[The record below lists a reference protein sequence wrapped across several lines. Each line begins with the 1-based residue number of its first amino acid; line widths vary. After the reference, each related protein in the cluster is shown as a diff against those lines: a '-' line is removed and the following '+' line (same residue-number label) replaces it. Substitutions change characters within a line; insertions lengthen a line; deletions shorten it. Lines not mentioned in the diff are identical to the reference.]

1 MAAAEAPPRPP
12 DAQIVRFLASPA
24 ALGAGT
30 VETIETHMSWVF
42 RNRAEVLKLKKPV
55 RYPFL
60 DFSTPAA
67 REASCREEVRLN
79 SRLAPGVYRG
89 VMALQW
95 REGALALVAEAEL
108 DPGAPVLDW
117 LVRMRRLPDERM
129 LDRLIADGR
138 LDAADIDALVA
149 RLAAFYRS
157 APRIALAPAD
167 YLRRFEREQAINRE
181 LLLRPQF
188 DVPGAAA
195 ALDRLDAAL
204 RRGHALLEQRA
215 AAGRLVDGH
224 GDLRPE
230 HVCLLDPPVVIDGLE
245 FNAALRQVDPFDEL
259 AHLGME
265 CEVAGAPWVG
275 VRLVDGCAVALG
287 DRPPGALLAL
297 YAACRAVLRARLAMA
312 HLLDVDPRTP
322 QRWPALAA
330 SYLHHALQALDRC
343 APGASGAP

>member
-1 MAAAEAPPRPP
+1 MARGDEPSHPT
-12 DAQIVRFLASPA
+12 DAQRVRFLASPA
-24 ALGAGT
+24 ALGAGP

-42 RNRAEVLKLKKPV
+42 RSAGDVLKLKKPV

-60 DFSTPAA
+60 DFSTLAA

-95 REGALALVAEAEL
+95 RDGALSLVPEDRI
-108 DPGAPVLDW
+108 DPAAPMLDW
-117 LVRMRRLPDERM
+117 LVHMRRLPEERM

-138 LDAADIDALVA
+138 LDAGDIDALVV

-157 APRIALAPAD
+157 APRITLAPAD

-188 DVPGAAA
+188 DVPGAAE

-204 RRGHALLEQRA
+204 RRDHAALEARA

-245 FNAALRQVDPFDEL
+245 FNATLRQVDPFDEL
-259 AHLGME
+259 AFLGME
-265 CEVAGAPWVG
+265 CDVAGAPWIG
-275 VRLVDGCAVALG
+275 VRLVDGCAAALG
-287 DRPPGALLAL
+287 ERPAGALLAL

-312 HLLDVDPRTP
+312 HLLDPEPRTP
-322 QRWPALAA
+322 LRWPALAA
-330 SYLHHALQALDRC
+330 VYLRHALRSLDRC
-343 APGASGAP
+343 APGASGTP